1 MFHDF
6 VRVRD
11 AGIIH
16 LRNRDGALVAGRE
29 WESEKSVV
37 EMKNWVTMVLRER
50 GKLVPG
56 GRREGFNV
64 WTNTG
69 REYLAQLMSLR
80 VAPST
85 AFRSDLVTYIGVGTG
100 TNIEEP
106 GVTQLAIP
114 KAFDIGLFLAPLDTP
129 TFPRSPLL
137 TTVRFHRT
145 YAENEVTIDT
155 TEEMVS
161 EVGLFTNGSP
171 TSSYAPN
178 TRDLTIENA
187 SLQAPV
193 AYKAVEPLGKRNSM
207 QLEVYWEIRF

>member
-6 VRVRD
+6 VRIRD
-11 AGIIH
+11 AGIIR
-16 LRNRDGALVAGRE
+16 LRNRSGAIVAGRE
-29 WESEKSVV
+29 WEPEKSVI
-37 EMKNWVTMVLRER
+37 EMKNWVTLVLRER

-56 GRREGFNV
+56 GRREGSNV

-80 VAPST
+80 VAPT
-85 AFRSDLVTYIGVGTG
+85 TTFRTDSVAYLGVGTG
-100 TNIEEP
+100 ANIEEP
-106 GVTQLAIP
+106 GVITLNTP
-114 KAFDIGLFLAPLDTP
+114 KAYDIGLFLAELDQP
-129 TFPRSPLL
+129 TFPLSPTL

-145 YAENEVTIDT
+145 YAENEITIDT

-171 TSSYAPN
+171 TSNYAPT
-178 TRDLTIENA
+178 TRDRTIQNA